1 MQRRAA
7 KQWPGDSVTNRG
19 KNKAKQ
25 SRRGAR
31 MCTTIV
37 AGRPN
42 AVQHANNTTGGEEA
56 LLMVRIGA
64 ATFGRGAVAAH

>member
-1 MQRRAA
+1 
-7 KQWPGDSVTNRG
+7 
-19 KNKAKQ
+19 
-25 SRRGAR
+25 